1 MKRKDLTGQKFGHLT
16 VVEMLYRYNGGR
28 HTHCR
33 CVCDCGNEHVISAD
47 KLQKRKNVSCGCM
60 SNYYRI
66 INNRT
71 NEIGNKYGRLT
82 IVDIDYNIKPSV
94 AICECNC
101 GEIVRVSKAD
111 VVSGHTQS
119 CGCLQSERASVVNE
133 KDFSNIVSDAGV
145 IIKRKAYKN
154 SYGVWMWHCECPIC
168 GKEFVALP
176 AKVMENHTTSCGCK
190 INSSKERIIE
200 NYLKELNVVYE
211 KQKRF
216 EDCKYKYT
224 LPFDFAIY
232 NNDKTLKC
240 LIEYDGQQHFKPIDF
255 FGGID
260 GFEKTK
266 IRDSIKNQY
275 CEDNNIKLVRISYL
289 NTDNEIKEIITN
301 TIYP

>member
-16 VVEMLYRYNGGR
+16 VVEMLYHYNGGR
-28 HTHCR
+28 HTHCK
-33 CVCDCGNEHVISAD
+33 CICDCGNEHIISAD
-47 KLQKRKNVSCGCM
+47 KLQKRENVSCGCM
-60 SNYYRI
+60 SNYYRT

-82 IVDIDYNIKPSV
+82 IIDIDYNERSSI
-94 AICECNC
+94 AICQCDC
-101 GEIVRVSKAD
+101 GEIVRTSKTG

-119 CGCLQSERASVVNE
+119 CGCLQSERASMANE
-133 KDFSNIVSDAGV
+133 KDFTNIVSDTGV
-145 IIKRKAYKN
+145 VIKRRAYKN
-154 SYGVWMWHCECPIC
+154 SRGVWMWYCKCPIC
-168 GKEFVALP
+168 DEEFIALP

-190 INSSKERIIE
+190 INSSKERMIE
-200 NYLKELNVVYE
+200 SYLNELDVAYE

-255 FGGID
+255 FGGIS
-260 GFEKTK
+260 GFENTK
-266 IRDSIKNQY
+266 IRDSIKSQY
-275 CEDNNIKLVRISYL
+275 CEDNNIKLLRINYL
-289 NTDNEIKEIITN
+289 DTDSDIKEKITN